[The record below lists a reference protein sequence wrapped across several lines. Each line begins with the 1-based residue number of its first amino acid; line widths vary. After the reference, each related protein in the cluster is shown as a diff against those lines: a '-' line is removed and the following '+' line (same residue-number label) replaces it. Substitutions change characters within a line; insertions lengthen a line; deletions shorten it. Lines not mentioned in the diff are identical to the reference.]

1 MHNTLRF
8 ALACAFLAGLGSV
21 RGMAQTVIIDFD
33 DSPGSAGPF
42 SEGTPVL
49 DQYLIDDEYA
59 ALGVRFDSGGGGLSL
74 SAPSN
79 PVSAPNTV
87 GATQPGPAL
96 SYTMPVEATFELL
109 GGAAIVD
116 SVSLTLTNSS
126 ASSSLEA
133 YDLNGLL
140 LGGDVGAASA
150 VLTVDFPGLI
160 HRVVLRQGPM
170 AFDDFSFT
178 NLTTAAPSFCAGTGC
193 ACGNDDASSGC
204 TNSTGLGSRLS
215 YAGGSLSVAA
225 DDLTLRA
232 SDLPGGQSGV
242 LFASR
247 NTTQVVFGDG
257 LRCVGSPAVRYPVQ
271 MADAAGHLEQG
282 LIASLGSFAAGETGY
297 FQVWYR
303 DPVGPCLGGFNLSSG
318 LAITLMP

>member
-1 MHNTLRF
+1 MRNTSRVI
-8 ALACAFLAGLGSV
+8 LACGLLAKLMAIPGI
-21 RGMAQTVIIDFD
+21 AQTVVIDFD
-33 DSPGSAGPF
+33 DLPGSSGPF
-42 SEGTPVL
+42 SDGTPVL
-49 DQYLIDDEYA
+49 DQFLIDDEYA

-79 PVSAPNTV
+79 PVSAPNSV
-87 GATQPGPAL
+87 GATQAGPAL
-96 SYTMPVEATFELL
+96 SYAEPVEATFELL

-126 ASSSLEA
+126 SSSTLEA
-133 YDLNGLL
+133 YDLNSLL
-140 LGGDVGAASA
+140 LGVDVGAASA
-150 VLTVDFPGLI
+150 TLTVNFPGLI

-178 NLTTAAPSFCAGTGC
+178 NLMTAAPSFCAGTGC

-204 TNSTGLGSRLS
+204 TNSTGLGSQLS
-215 YAGGSLSVAA
+215 YAGGTLGVAA
-225 DDLTLRA
+225 DDLLLRA
-232 SDLPGGQSGV
+232 RDLPSGQSGV

-247 NTTQVVFGDG
+247 NTTQVIFGDG

-271 MADAAGHLEQG
+271 MADAAGDLEQA
-282 LIASLGSFAAGETGY
+282 LVASLGSFMAGETGF

-318 LAITLMP
+318 LAITFLP